1 MLRTDRRTRGGGEK
15 AQGKTN
21 ALCPAANSALASKT
35 TLVAKVWKI
44 KEEKKKEHPSP
55 SALSQLFEKI
65 DNDEEWFPGKC
76 DREKYGPAPV
86 INGSNQAIIARSA
99 MIMKEKGE
107 PSYPQLVAANPK
119 ATLNPKAERCYGAHC
134 LRKRWRKLPPEPSKT
149 QPGGTQIAPKS
160 TPEAPMR
167 AQMRPRAPKR
177 RPKGAQERPR
187 DAQERPKPA
196 QERPRRVQDR
206 PWRAPNASKNE
217 PGEVQDAFWARLSQ
231 TAWFERLPKRFFAIF
246 RVVRVACDMCSDPIK
261 LWFCHIQSV
270 RTVQAHTHAKA
281 SKNRRPEA
289 PKPTRN
295 PLKLSPEPLKSHRRT
310 QESAFKSSKTQKS
323 SLKARMCAQ

>member
-1 MLRTDRRTRGGGEK
+1 M
-15 AQGKTN
+15 AY
-21 ALCPAANSALASKT
+21 ASKSLERSGTPKQNAIWGKLGDRFQAFAALWIGYELTFET
-35 TLVAKVWKI
+35 TILQVPA
-44 KEEKKKEHPSP
+44 
-55 SALSQLFEKI
+55 
-65 DNDEEWFPGKC
+65 FPGS
-76 DREKYGPAPV
+76 V
-86 INGSNQAIIARSA
+86 Q
-99 MIMKEKGE
+99 
-107 PSYPQLVAANPK
+107 QL
-119 ATLNPKAERCYGAHC
+119 THC

-177 RPKGAQERPR
+177 RPKRAQERPR
-187 DAQERPKPA
+187 DAQERPKAA

-217 PGEVQDAFWARLSQ
+217 SGEVQDAFWSRLSQ
-231 TAWFERLPKRFFAIF
+231 TAWFERLPKLFFAIS

>member
-1 MLRTDRRTRGGGEK
+1 MADTPDGTEMVLLVTTFFEGCGMAAKKQELLKELWWGGKPGTMSAQTEARAWALREAWQDEHGDKTYGML
-15 AQGKTN
+15 
-21 ALCPAANSALASKT
+21 PWIAS
-35 TLVAKVWKI
+35 KVWKI
-44 KEEKKKEHPSP
+44 KEEKKKKEHPSP

-149 QPGGTQIAPKS
+149 QPGGTQTAPKS
-160 TPEAPMR
+160 TREAPMR

-187 DAQERPKPA
+187 DAQERAKPA
-196 QERPRRVQDR
+196 
-206 PWRAPNASKNE
+206 
-217 PGEVQDAFWARLSQ
+217 
-231 TAWFERLPKRFFAIF
+231 
-246 RVVRVACDMCSDPIK
+246 
-261 LWFCHIQSV
+261 
-270 RTVQAHTHAKA
+270 
-281 SKNRRPEA
+281 
-289 PKPTRN
+289 
-295 PLKLSPEPLKSHRRT
+295 
-310 QESAFKSSKTQKS
+310 
-323 SLKARMCAQ
+323 

>member
-1 MLRTDRRTRGGGEK
+1 MVPR
-15 AQGKTN
+15 
-21 ALCPAANSALASKT
+21 
-35 TLVAKVWKI
+35 
-44 KEEKKKEHPSP
+44 
-55 SALSQLFEKI
+55 
-65 DNDEEWFPGKC
+65 
-76 DREKYGPAPV
+76 
-86 INGSNQAIIARSA
+86 
-99 MIMKEKGE
+99 
-107 PSYPQLVAANPK
+107 
-119 ATLNPKAERCYGAHC
+119 
-134 LRKRWRKLPPEPSKT
+134 
-149 QPGGTQIAPKS
+149 
-160 TPEAPMR
+160 
-167 AQMRPRAPKR
+167 QMRPREVWTCPCDQWKQPGHHRTQRHDHEGKR
-177 RPKGAQERPR
+177 RTKLPTTCGSKPQGNFEPKSGALLWSALSSKTLAKTAPRGFQNPARRHPNRSKIDPGGTYESSDATKSAQEAAKTRPR

-217 PGEVQDAFWARLSQ
+217 PGEVQEAFWARLSQ

-289 PKPTRN
+289 PIPTRN